1 MNNLTTRESHSLTVY
16 KAQGLGH
23 IFTLAGITTAGFVMV
38 SFGGAPVYAVPF
50 ATIACYQLFKS
61 AGKTKDAS
69 WCKSRDEL
77 WGYRLSPKHKSIA
90 SSYDVWCQEWGTNA
104 INGLIDPMIGNCELC
119 NFTKNES
126 HPYHKLRGILTYD
139 DGELTPLTPHEY
151 VSQRLS
157 ERVKALEKSGMQ
169 TIEAEVI
176 QALPESLT
184 AAVSLPSDGL
194 KDRLK
199 IDCPELLLLVKAPPI
214 RLVGHQRTGKSSFAR
229 KLALIRLI
237 LLPGHKVT
245 WCTPH
250 LEKDDRLPVALNPVG
265 FKPDKAKDMAAIEDC
280 WAGTQ
285 EDIDAGKQLNQT
297 VVWDEFGCYDTFKN
311 PDALAQSLRSLL
323 RESSKH
329 GYYPILIAHGDQAA
343 FYPGVKNI
351 LTTLKQGTVKVET
364 VGEAADDFG
373 TMRPT
378 GKFRVYERDSENFK
392 ELQLPAW
399 LTEEYLL
406 ELHQKIPQTVDA
418 GKQLNQ
424 IYPVEYQAP
433 TQIYPVEYQP
443 TVKEKLEDTFKLS
456 SAELTQVNEVE
467 AIPDPIDLLLLNYAD
482 DPKTAS
488 FLKWVS
494 NKTDGEIVTR
504 NQIKGSY
511 WAKQYGRDKETM
523 DVALVEAITNFL
535 LVEIDGE
542 TYQKKG
548 H

>member
-90 SSYDVWCQEWGTNA
+90 SSYDVWCKEWGTNA

-311 PDALAQSLRSLL
+311 PDALAQSLKSIL

-351 LTTLKQGTVKVET
+351 LSTLKQGTVKVET

-424 IYPVEYQAP
+424 IYPVEYQTP

-443 TVKEKLEDTFKLS
+443 TVKEKLEDTFNLDSTEK
-456 SAELTQVNEVE
+456 NEVE
-467 AIPDPIDLLLLNYAD
+467 ALPDPVDLLKEPLNEIARYIISREETTVSALKNWG
-482 DPKTAS
+482 KT
-488 FLKWVS
+488 
-494 NKTDGEIVTR
+494 R
-504 NQIKGSY
+504 RKGSLSSSDI
-511 WAKQYGRDKETM
+511 QDCLLEMMELQLIETFTPF
-523 DVALVEAITNFL
+523 DSKAEAVRWIASR
-535 LVEIDGE
+535 
-542 TYQKKG
+542 
-548 H
+548 